1 MRAVLITLVALVL
14 STATFAGGGPEN
26 AVVVINADSADSV
39 TLAAEYAR
47 LRQIPPCNLIRLSSL
62 PTAPSINVAQ
72 FRDLILGPVLQ
83 TITQR
88 GLQRQIDYVIYSCG
102 FPYAVDVSA
111 DMAGKRFPRIITQP
125 ASLTGL
131 TYLYEAVMAREASY
145 LTMDSNWNYRNV
157 KRQGPPLALSE
168 SEQQLQTRLEGLL
181 GQFQKAK
188 RDAAE
193 AKAAPSAEAL
203 QALSEAVTILQS
215 LTANH
220 KSAELLYDLACVLAL
235 SGKDDEAMA
244 TLQAAFDAGWWNA
257 GLTEKDSDLTSLRGR
272 DDFKTLLAKMSA
284 VIVESEP
291 PLPFHSDAL
300 WSRTGQPGLF
310 AEGRRYLLSAMLGYV
325 GPAANTLDE
334 ALQCVRASAAADG
347 SCPSGTVYY
356 MASTDWARTGPRQW
370 AFKSAVEALSKLGVK
385 AEALDGVLPPKKQDV
400 AGAMVGIATF
410 KWPDSGSTILP
421 GAFCDHLT
429 SCAGIMTGGGQTVL
443 SEWLRYGAAG
453 SAGTVTEPYNT
464 PVKFPTPFV
473 HVYYASGCS
482 LAEAFYQ
489 SVRAPYQQLLVGDPL
504 CQPWARAPRVSVK
517 GLTPGETV
525 AKSRWLEP
533 SASGPLAATE
543 FVLYVD
549 GVRRHVCKAGSRLR
563 LDLEGVPAGE
573 HEARIVC
580 LAGPLDTQGR
590 LTIPFH
596 TR

>member
-1 MRAVLITLVALVL
+1 MRITSFVLLTITLA
-14 STATFAGGGPEN
+14 TAAIAGGGPEN
-26 AVVVINADSADSV
+26 VALVINADNADSV
-39 TLAAEYAR
+39 TLAAEYSR
-47 LRQIPPCNLIRLSSL
+47 LRQIPACNLISLSAL
-62 PTAPSINVAQ
+62 PTTPSITIAQ
-72 FRDLILGPVLQ
+72 FRDLIMGPILKTVAR
-83 TITQR
+83 R

-111 DMAGKRFPRIITQP
+111 DMAGRKFPRIITQP

-131 TYLYEAVMAREASY
+131 TYLYEAVMTRDTSY
-145 LTMDSNWNYRNV
+145 LTMDANWNYRSV
-157 KRQGPPLALSE
+157 KRQGPPLTLSE

-181 GQFQKAK
+181 SQFQKAK

-193 AKAAPSAEAL
+193 AKTAPSADAV
-203 QALSEAVTILQS
+203 QALNEAVTILQS

-220 KSAELLYDLACVLAL
+220 KSAELLYDLACVLSL
-235 SGKDDEAMA
+235 SGKDREAMA

-257 GLTEKDSDLTSLRGR
+257 GLTEKDSDLTTLRGR
-272 DDFKTLLAKMSA
+272 EDFKALLGKMSA
-284 VIVESEP
+284 AIIETEP
-291 PLPFHSDAL
+291 PLPFHSEVL
-300 WSRTGQPGLF
+300 WSRTGQPGHF
-310 AEGRRYLLSAMLGYV
+310 SEGRRYLLSAMLGYV

-334 ALQCVRASAAADG
+334 ALQCLRTSTAADG
-347 SCPSGTVYY
+347 TCPAGTIYY

-370 AFKSAVEALSKLGVK
+370 AFKSAVEALNKLGVK
-385 AEALDGVLPPKKQDV
+385 AEALDGVLPPKKTVV
-400 AGAMVGIATF
+400 AGAMVGTATF
-410 KWPDSGSTILP
+410 KWPESGSAILP

-504 CQPWARAPRVSVK
+504 CQPWAKPPAVSLL
-517 GLTPGETV
+517 GLTRGEAV
-525 AKSRWLEP
+525 RESRWLRP
-533 SASGPLAATE
+533 AASGPLAPTE
-543 FVLYVD
+543 FALYVD
-549 GVRRHVCKAGSRLR
+549 GVRRHTCKAGGRLR
-563 LDLEGVPAGE
+563 LDLEGLKAGE
-573 HEARIVC
+573 HDACIVC

-590 LTIPFH
+590 LIVPFR
-596 TR
+596 TP